1 MCKLVSGRM
10 DGKYTDKN
18 TQVAAR
24 LLTSCNRMRSHG
36 ILQLV
41 DNKSVTTPYSNDLNW

>member
-1 MCKLVSGRM
+1 MES
-10 DGKYTDKN
+10 KN

-36 ILQLV
+36 IRQIV
-41 DNKSVTTPYSNDLNW
+41 HNKSVTTLYSNDLNG